1 MLSEQVEAK
10 DLLTHVERLF
20 SIKGDQT
27 YAGEPVTQ
35 TEHALQCATLAVN
48 EQAPASLIAAA
59 FLHDIGHLL
68 HDLDENCAEEG
79 VDDLHEKL
87 GGQWLELYFPE
98 SVTQPV
104 TLHVDAKR
112 YRCAIDQQYHDCL
125 SDASK
130 LSLRLQGGPMN
141 QAERDHFES
150 LPFHRDALT
159 LRRWDEAAKVPGFE
173 TKSVRY
179 FLDVVAE
186 FLPH

>member
-1 MLSEQVEAK
+1 MNNVEVK
-10 DLLTHVERLF
+10 NLLEHIEHLF
-20 SIKGDQT
+20 TIKGGQT

-48 EQAPASLIAAA
+48 EQAPSSLVAAA

-68 HDLDENCAEEG
+68 HDLDENCADQG
-79 VDDLHEKL
+79 VDDLHERL
-87 GGQWLELYFPE
+87 GGQWLERYFPE

-125 SDASK
+125 SDASQ
-130 LSLRLQGGPMN
+130 LSLGLQGGPMD
-141 QAERDHFES
+141 QRQRDHFEG

-159 LRRWDEAAKVPGFE
+159 LRRWDEAAKVPGFQ
-173 TKSVRY
+173 TQALGY
-179 FLDVVAE
+179 FLDVVAQ
-186 FLPH
+186 FLPKQS